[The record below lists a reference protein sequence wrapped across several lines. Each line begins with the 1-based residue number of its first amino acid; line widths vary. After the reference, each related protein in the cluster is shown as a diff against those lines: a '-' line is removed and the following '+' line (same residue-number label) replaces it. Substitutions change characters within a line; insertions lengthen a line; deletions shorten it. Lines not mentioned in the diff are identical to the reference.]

1 MATHSSILAWDNPMV
16 RGAWRATVHGVTQSR
31 TQLKPLSTQTCH
43 PPAPLG
49 GGAIM
54 LRMLQ
59 RRDVR
64 PREVVTCVRTHRE
77 VMLAPRLDQAVLLL
91 PSAMGFSQEA

>member
-1 MATHSSILAWDNPMV
+1 
-16 RGAWRATVHGVTQSR
+16 
-31 TQLKPLSTQTCH
+31 
-43 PPAPLG
+43 
-49 GGAIM
+49 M

>member
-16 RGAWRATVHGVTQSR
+16 RGAWWATVHGVTKSQTRMKS
-31 TQLKPLSTQTCH
+31 LSMQACH

-54 LRMLQ
+54 LHML
-59 RRDVR
+59 
-64 PREVVTCVRTHRE
+64 
-77 VMLAPRLDQAVLLL
+77 
-91 PSAMGFSQEA
+91 